1 MTSDTKSSKSKA
13 DVEKELDEHMKK
25 PEVIAEIEK
34 ISVKTGIAYGT
45 CEFMYR
51 STARGFIENKEF
63 WSKFRVVD

>member
-1 MTSDTKSSKSKA
+1 MSDTKSSKSKA
-13 DVEKELDEHMKK
+13 DVEKELDEYMKK

-34 ISVKTGIAYGT
+34 ISTKTGVAYGT

-51 STARGFIENKEF
+51 ATARGFIENKEF